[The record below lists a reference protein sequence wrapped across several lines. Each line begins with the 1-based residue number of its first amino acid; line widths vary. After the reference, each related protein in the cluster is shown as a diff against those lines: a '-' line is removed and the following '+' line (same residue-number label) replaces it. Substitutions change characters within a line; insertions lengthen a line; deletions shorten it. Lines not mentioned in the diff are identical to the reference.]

1 MAAIS
6 RSKVKIWIVAADTTP
21 SSLLSNTTF
30 NGSNLGYIAGQIQ
43 SYSQSGG
50 ETDTES
56 VPVFGGYVDKE
67 KPVSQ
72 VELAMDIIPDVST
85 NPDIWE
91 SFIYG
96 TNASGVYV
104 MSGTAS
110 DRAIFIQAQD
120 GSSFKSTAYNN
131 CGAVKVDLEHNAD
144 DNQTKSISFKF
155 SPTTSAGISNYMS
168 KALAVTA
175 LPAWTTLTA

>member
-6 RSKVKIWIVAADTTP
+6 RSKVKIWIVPADTAP
-21 SSLLSNTTF
+21 SSLLATTTF

-43 SYSQSGG
+43 SYSQTGG
-50 ETDTES
+50 ETDVES

-72 VELAMDIIPDVST
+72 VELAFDVVPDVDT

-96 TNASGVYV
+96 TNALGVYV
-104 MSGTAS
+104 MSAQAT
-110 DRAIFIQAQD
+110 DRAIFIQAQN
-120 GSSFKSTAYNN
+120 GSNSKSIAYNN
-131 CGAVKVDLEHNAD
+131 CNAVKVDLDHKAD

-155 SPTTSAGISNYMS
+155 SPTTAAGISNYMS
-168 KALAVTA
+168 KNLAVTA